1 MILRPVLTQLKE
13 LQERGVRADQ
23 RLGEIDAEI
32 AKLTDQN
39 LVLTRLKSKGYMD
52 SDLYLSQVDEINARA
67 RELRRL
73 RRGIMEKTGED
84 EQIRKT
90 EEMLEYL
97 ECGDGQLEEL
107 DPLIFTVLIE
117 RLFLTA
123 DGNVKI
129 RLRNGLEVKESL
141 ATEVR

>member
-1 MILRPVLTQLKE
+1 
-13 LQERGVRADQ
+13 
-23 RLGEIDAEI
+23 
-32 AKLTDQN
+32 
-39 LVLTRLKSKGYMD
+39 
-52 SDLYLSQVDEINARA
+52 
-67 RELRRL
+67 
-73 RRGIMEKTGED
+73 MEKTGED

>member
-1 MILRPVLTQLKE
+1 
-13 LQERGVRADQ
+13 
-23 RLGEIDAEI
+23 
-32 AKLTDQN
+32 
-39 LVLTRLKSKGYMD
+39 MD
-52 SDLYLSQVDEINARA
+52 SDLYLSQIDELNARA

-107 DPLIFTVLIE
+107 DPLIFTALIDC
-117 RLFLTA
+117 LFLTE
-123 DGNVKI
+123 DGSIRI
-129 RLRNGLEVKESL
+129 RLQNGVEVEETL
-141 ATEVR
+141 TVEVM